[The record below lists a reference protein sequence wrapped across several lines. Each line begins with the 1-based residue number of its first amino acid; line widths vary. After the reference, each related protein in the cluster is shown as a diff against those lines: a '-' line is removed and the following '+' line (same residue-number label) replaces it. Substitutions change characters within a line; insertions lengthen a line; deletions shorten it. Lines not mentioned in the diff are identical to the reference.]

1 MSEMAMRALRVL
13 ALSLPLALCAAMA
26 SFATP
31 APVAPAAQPF
41 RLGALEVVALRDA
54 DNDLPN
60 DGKVFGLDVGPQ
72 AVAGVLKAHG
82 APQDTISL
90 GVDALLVEGPGR
102 TMLFDTG
109 LGPRVH
115 GVLMGSLA
123 KAGVQPGQ
131 VTDVF
136 ITHSHGDHVGG
147 LATADGALAFPDAT
161 IHMSAREW
169 TAMQA
174 QPKMASL
181 AALIA
186 PRIKTFE
193 PGSEVAPGVK
203 AIELYGH
210 TPGHVGY
217 EITSGGAHLLDIGDT
232 AHSAILSLARP
243 DWAIEYDNDQTQ
255 GRATRK
261 ATLAKLAVSH
271 ELIFAPHFP
280 FPGVGR
286 VTAAGDGYAWAP
298 SLR

>member
-1 MSEMAMRALRVL
+1 MAMRALRVL
-13 ALSLPLALCAAMA
+13 ALSLPLALGAAVV
-26 SFATP
+26 ATAAP

-72 AVAGVLKAHG
+72 AVAEVLKAHG
-82 APQDTISL
+82 APGDTITL
-90 GVDALLVEGPGR
+90 GVDALLVRATGR

-115 GVLMGSLA
+115 GVLMDSLA
-123 KAGVQPGQ
+123 EAGGQPSQ
-131 VTDVF
+131 ITDVF

-147 LATADGALAFPDAT
+147 LATADGALAFPNAVV
-161 IHMSAREW
+161 HMSAREW
-169 TAMQA
+169 ASMRS
-174 QPKMASL
+174 QPRMALL

-186 PRIKTFE
+186 PKVKTFE
-193 PGSEVAPGVK
+193 PGSEVAPGVV
-203 AIELYGH
+203 AVELYGH

-217 EITSGGAHLLDIGDT
+217 EITSGDARLFDIGDT
-232 AHSAILSLARP
+232 AHSAILSLGRP
-243 DWAIEYDNDQTQ
+243 DWTIEYDNDGVE
-255 GRATRK
+255 GRASRR
-261 ATLAKLAVSH
+261 ATLAKLVTSH

-286 VTAAGDGYAWAP
+286 ITAAAGG
-298 SLR
+298 

>member
-1 MSEMAMRALRVL
+1 MAMRALRVL
-13 ALSLPLALCAAMA
+13 AMSLPLALVAAA
-26 SFATP
+26 VSAAAP
-31 APVAPAAQPF
+31 APVAPAAEPF
-41 RLGALEVVALRDA
+41 QLGELKVVALRDA

-82 APQDTISL
+82 AAQDTISL
-90 GVDALLVEGPGR
+90 GVDALLVKAPGR
-102 TMLFDTG
+102 MMLFDTG
-109 LGPRVH
+109 LGPHVH
-115 GVLMGSLA
+115 GVLMGSLT

-147 LATADGALAFPDAT
+147 LATADGALAFPNAT

-169 TAMQA
+169 AAMQA
-174 QPKMASL
+174 QPRMASL

-193 PGSEVAPGVK
+193 PETEVAPGVK

-217 EITSGGAHLLDIGDT
+217 EITSGGARLLDIGDT

-243 DWAIEYDNDQTQ
+243 DWAIGYDNDKAQ
-255 GRATRK
+255 GRATRE
-261 ATLAKLAVSH
+261 ATLAKLAASH

-286 VTAAGDGYAWAP
+286 VAAAATGYAWAP
-298 SLR
+298 SLH